1 MQSLQEIQTARISLR
16 RNYKYLPYK
25 LLLNIFVGPLQLSDL
40 CVSHVQLVS
49 SGPVKKINYRVS
61 QNHDIPYTQFKIIKY
76 SCTWCMAKYVPLL
89 TASHSVMLR
98 FLYLTLWL
106 SHSIPTASVNEDII
120 WRFYYSWII
129 QNTVDSKLNAKNYNQ
144 LKIKK
149 STHCW
154 FKKNPFIFL
163 THITDTC
170 AYTWWA
176 CCSTTLHWWLSF
188 SFYY

>member
-1 MQSLQEIQTARISLR
+1 MQSLQEIQTAKISLR

-76 SCTWCMAKYVPLL
+76 SCTWCMAKYFPFL

-120 WRFYYSWII
+120 WIFYYSWIM
-129 QNTVDSKLNAKNYNQ
+129 
-144 LKIKK
+144 
-149 STHCW
+149 
-154 FKKNPFIFL
+154 
-163 THITDTC
+163 
-170 AYTWWA
+170 
-176 CCSTTLHWWLSF
+176 
-188 SFYY
+188 